1 MARVVVRLKDG
12 EGDPVHG
19 TEVTLWWKG
28 FMLPESSSSEYTDS
42 DGEAS
47 FDYST
52 DNMPGD
58 QVSIYV
64 NGAEFSGYHSPEDY
78 YEFTVG

>member
-1 MARVVVRLKDG
+1 MSRVVVTLTDG
-12 EGDPVHG
+12 EGEPIEG
-19 TEVTLWWKG
+19 MEVTLWWKG
-28 FMLPESSSSEYTDS
+28 FLLPESSSVEYTDS
-42 DGEAS
+42 DGEAV

-58 QVSIYV
+58 SLAIYV
-64 NGAEFSGYHSPEDY
+64 DGTEFRDYHSPEGY